1 MRRALGRPPV
11 VTETARWE
19 AWGETIS
26 AWALVGLLFVGLMTA
41 CGSGNPAPSGGSGSG
56 AADGS
61 SGGPTATGTSQGA
74 GTDAEK
80 RGGRAGCKEASEL
93 IVSAAITLKDALT
106 EYQPTFEQKECV
118 RLRFNFGPSG
128 EHMVQI
134 AQGAP
139 VDVFISAGAKPVDE
153 LEQKGLIDP
162 ATRVNVVKNTL
173 VMVVRKGTP
182 ADGRLTFD
190 RLKSSPK
197 ARLAIGEPN
206 SHPAGMYAKEA
217 LEHLGVYADMER
229 EKRIVF
235 TMGVRQVLAY
245 VEAGEVDAGIVYKTD
260 AAVFDRV
267 DVSDTA
273 DPSWHRPIVFPGAVI
288 KGSHHPDKARAFLR
302 ALTEG
307 DGRAVLERF
316 GFEPAS

>member
-1 MRRALGRPPV
+1 MQTLQTQSRV
-11 VTETARWE
+11 
-19 AWGETIS
+19 
-26 AWALVGLLFVGLMTA
+26 WAFCVFLFCFLLAA
-41 CGSGNPAPSGGSGSG
+41 CGGSGSM
-56 AADGS
+56 
-61 SGGPTATGTSQGA
+61 SGGGNDSGAPAASSEGPTGTGGIRDTAAKAEQSGDRAEGSGA
-74 GTDAEK
+74 P
-80 RGGRAGCKEASEL
+80 EL

-106 EYQPTFEQKECV
+106 EFQPTFEAEQGVK
-118 RLRFNFGPSG
+118 LRFNFGPSG
-128 EHMVQI
+128 EHMLQI

-139 VDVFISAGAKPVDE
+139 VDVFISAGAKQVDE

-217 LEHLGVYADMER
+217 LEHLGVYAEMER

-235 TMGVRQVLAY
+235 AMGVRQVLAY

-260 AAVFDRV
+260 AAVSDRV
-267 DVSDTA
+267 EVSDTA
-273 DPSWHRPIVFPGAVI
+273 DPSWHRPILFPGAVI
-288 KGSHHPDKARAFLR
+288 KGSQHPDKARAFLR